1 MSTAAL
7 FRENTYKDLAQMAK
21 KRGIRGWHA
30 MRKDQLVRALVQADR
45 PSRKGHRASG
55 NSNGS
60 SLGGKDAITNGSS
73 GRDAS
78 SGVSISGRPGKRR
91 IQRSLMVEEQLRD
104 LAQTPASG
112 GTQDKRPLK
121 KDRLIV
127 LVRDP
132 YWLHVFW
139 QITRLSVERA
149 RSAMAENWHGAQP
162 VIRLLAV
169 DDRSASNMAETV
181 LREIPVH
188 SGVNHWYIDLRDPPG
203 TYRVDIGYRGCDGSF
218 YGLARSNVVTPP
230 PPGSRDAVDENWN
243 EVAEDCEKIYAQSGG
258 CDESGKGI
266 EVQEILEECLRRP
279 LGSPLVTR
287 YGAGATRLL
296 LRESEFDC
304 EVDCEMIVF
313 GATEPD
319 AYVTLEGEP
328 VKLRPDG
335 SFTVRLKML
344 NKRQVIPIVAESS
357 DGLELRTTIL
367 AVERNT
373 KKMEPITRDPNG

>member
-1 MSTAAL
+1 MITAASL
-7 FRENTYKDLAQMAK
+7 RENTYKDLAQMAK
-21 KRGIRGWHA
+21 KQSIRGWHA
-30 MRKDQLVRALVQADR
+30 MRKDQLVRALVQADKPPR
-45 PSRKGHRASG
+45 SGQRASG
-55 NSNGS
+55 KS
-60 SLGGKDAITNGSS
+60 SLGSKDAGTNESS
-73 GRDAS
+73 G
-78 SGVSISGRPGKRR
+78 GVATSGRSGKRR
-91 IQRSLMVEEQLRD
+91 IHRRLMAEEQLRD
-104 LAQTPASG
+104 LAQTSASG
-112 GTQDKRPLK
+112 SRAQDKRPVK

-149 RSAMAENWHGAQP
+149 RSAMAESWHGSQP
-162 VIRLLAV
+162 VLRLLAV

-188 SGVNHWYIDLRDPPG
+188 SGVNHWYIDLHDPPG
-203 TYRVDIGYRGCDGSF
+203 TYRVDIGYRGCDQSF
-218 YGLARSNVVTPP
+218 YCLARSNVVTPP
-230 PPGSRDAVDENWN
+230 LPGSRDAVDENWN

-258 CDESGKGI
+258 CDENGKGI
-266 EVQEILEECLRRP
+266 EVQEILEERLRRP

-304 EVDCEMIVF
+304 DVDCELIVF

-328 VKLRPDG
+328 VKLRSDG
-335 SFTVRLKML
+335 SFTVRLKL
-344 NKRQVIPIVAESS
+344 LDKRQVIPIVAESS
-357 DGLELRTTIL
+357 DGLEQRTTIL

>member
-1 MSTAAL
+1 LITAASL
-7 FRENTYKDLAQMAK
+7 RENTYKDLAQMAK
-21 KRGIRGWHA
+21 KQSIRGWHA
-30 MRKDQLVRALVQADR
+30 MRKDQLVRALVQVGK
-45 PSRKGHRASG
+45 PSRSGQRASG
-55 NSNGS
+55 KSNGS
-60 SLGGKDAITNGSS
+60 SLGGKDAGTNESS
-73 GRDAS
+73 G
-78 SGVSISGRPGKRR
+78 GVTTSGRSGKRR
-91 IQRSLMVEEQLRD
+91 IHRRLMAEEQLRD
-104 LAQTPASG
+104 LAQTSASG
-112 GTQDKRPLK
+112 SRAQDKRPVK

-149 RSAMAENWHGAQP
+149 RSAMAESWHGSQP
-162 VIRLLAV
+162 VLRLLAV

-188 SGVNHWYIDLRDPPG
+188 SGVNHWYIDLHDPPG
-203 TYRVDIGYRGCDGSF
+203 TYRVDIGYRGCDQSF
-218 YGLARSNVVTPP
+218 YCLARSNVVTPP
-230 PPGSRDAVDENWN
+230 LPGSRAAVDENWN

-258 CDESGKGI
+258 CDENGKGI
-266 EVQEILEECLRRP
+266 EVQEILEERLRRP

-304 EVDCEMIVF
+304 DVDCELIVF

-328 VKLRPDG
+328 VKLRSDG
-335 SFTVRLKML
+335 SFTVRLKL
-344 NKRQVIPIVAESS
+344 LDKRQVIPIVAESS
-357 DGLELRTTIL
+357 DGLEQRTTIL